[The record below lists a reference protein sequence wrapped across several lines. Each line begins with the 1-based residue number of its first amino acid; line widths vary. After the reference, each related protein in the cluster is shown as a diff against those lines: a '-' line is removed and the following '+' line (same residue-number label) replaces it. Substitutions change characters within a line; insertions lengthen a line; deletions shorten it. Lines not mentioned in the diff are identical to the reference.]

1 MIRGEFKSSD
11 LSSIKVKNLITH
23 SDDRGYLF
31 EVLRNDDEQFNEF
44 GQAYINYTEPGVIKG
59 FHKHEVNEDNFV
71 CLSGRIRLVILDEHT
86 EEYREFYLG
95 PENLILV
102 HIPAG
107 LQHGWQ
113 ALGNERACVLN
124 VSSQAY
130 DRDNPDEVRVS
141 PTYFKYYCWD
151 IKNG

>member
-1 MIRGEFKSSD
+1 MNHGVFKSFA
-11 LSSIKVKNLITH
+11 LSNIEVKKLVTH

-31 EVLRNDDEQFNEF
+31 EVLRNDDDQYKEF

-59 FHKHEVNEDNFV
+59 FHKHKLNEDNFV
-71 CLSGRIRLVILDEHT
+71 CLSGRIRLVILDERT
-86 EEYREFYLG
+86 EEFREFYLG

-107 LQHGWQ
+107 LHHGWQ

-130 DRDNPDEVRVS
+130 DRNNPDEVRVP
-141 PTYFKYYCWD
+141 PTHFDYYCWD